1 MAMGHRLVREGII
14 VGAIG
19 ATAIAV
25 WFFVV
30 DLIAG
35 RPLFTPSLLGEGL
48 LGIFGMHTQGETQ
61 LLYVALY
68 TVFHYGAFAIIG
80 IVLTAIIHQGARTPG
95 ILAGLLIG
103 FVAFELGAY
112 MMTAVFMQRTPL
124 RELAW
129 YQVFLANLVAA
140 LAMGVWLWRRHPD
153 VVDELRQAL
162 EGTDEYPGRDNTS
175 APGAG

>member
-1 MAMGHRLVREGII
+1 MGHRLVREGII

-30 DLIAG
+30 DMAAG

-48 LGIFGMHTQGETQ
+48 LGIFGMHTAGDTQ
-61 LLYVALY
+61 FMHVALY
-68 TVFHYGAFAIIG
+68 TLFHYGVFVIVG
-80 IVLTAIIHQGARTPG
+80 IVLTAIIHQGERTPG
-95 ILAGLLIG
+95 ILAGLLIL

-112 MMTAVFMQRTPL
+112 MMTALFMQQTPL
-124 RELAW
+124 GQLAW

-140 LAMGVWLWRRHPD
+140 LAMGFWLWRRHPEA
-153 VVDELRQAL
+153 VGELRSAL
-162 EGTDEYPGRDNTS
+162 EGTDEYPGRENTS
-175 APGAG
+175 APGAE